1 MLDIFV
7 RKIKYL
13 RYSLLLTDFL
23 LFVYALVT
31 RFDGAFVYSVVLLLV
46 NVLIQL
52 YSLYTFKQYHQI
64 YVVQKVQKIIAL
76 VVVVGFCLLMF
87 FAQSMLLNTTI
98 NIVAL
103 ILSSCLVV
111 LYPAPD
117 TYGQES
123 GKLDGKG

>member
-1 MLDIFV
+1 MVDIFV

-23 LFVYALVT
+23 LFVYVLVT

-52 YSLYTFKQYHQI
+52 YSLYTFKQYHQA
-64 YVVQKVQKIIAL
+64 YVIQKVQKMIAL
-76 VVVVGFCLLMF
+76 VVVVGLCLLMF
-87 FAQSMLLNTTI
+87 FAQPIPLNDII